1 VVKPGETLDAIA
13 LGCKE
18 KNLKVTVAQILKANP
33 GLKAER
39 LKVGQKIF
47 IPAPQP

>member
-1 VVKPGETLDAIA
+1 

-18 KNLKVTVAQILKANP
+18 KNINVTVAQILKANP
-33 GLKAER
+33 GLKADR
-39 LKVGQKIF
+39 LRVKQKIF